1 MNHSPWLVTR
11 PRERRPFRLYCFSY
25 AGGSASAY
33 MPWQSLIDPSVQI
46 CGVQLPGREG
56 RMEELPWTSMTAIV
70 KAIADVISV
79 QDPAPFALFGHSLGG
94 FIAFEVAREL
104 RRRQACA
111 PSHLFLSG
119 CVAPQCLTS
128 SRLHELSDN
137 DLIDALREY
146 NGTPEEILGN
156 RPLMAFLL
164 PTIRADSVLFAG
176 YRFEA
181 GPPLDMSMSI
191 FAGKADPRV
200 PVASA
205 KAWSAHVCGDVDLC
219 VFDGDH
225 FFIRSESV
233 KVVNRISETLRACCV
248 R

>member
-46 CGVQLPGREG
+46 CGIQLPGREG
-56 RMEELPWTSMTAIV
+56 RMDELPWTSMAAVV

-79 QDPAPFALFGHSLGG
+79 QDAAPFALFGHSLGG

-104 RRRQACA
+104 RRMQAGA

-119 CVAPQCLTS
+119 CVAPQCMKP
-128 SRLHELSDN
+128 SRLHELSDK

-156 RPLMAFLL
+156 LPLMAFLL
-164 PTIRADSVLFAG
+164 PTIRADSALFAG

-181 GPPLDMSMSI
+181 AAPLDVPMSI
-191 FAGKADPRV
+191 FAGAADPRV

-205 KAWSAHVCGDVDLC
+205 EAWRAHSSGEVDLC

-225 FFIRSESV
+225 FFIRSEAGQ
-233 KVVNRISETLRACCV
+233 VVDRISETLRACCV
-248 R
+248 G